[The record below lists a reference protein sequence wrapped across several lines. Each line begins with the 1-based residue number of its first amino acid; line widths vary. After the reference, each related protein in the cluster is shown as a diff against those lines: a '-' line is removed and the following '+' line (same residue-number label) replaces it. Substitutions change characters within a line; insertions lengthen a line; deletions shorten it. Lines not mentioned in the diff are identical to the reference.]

1 MSYDLETK
9 KKKLDSWSKEINKRE
24 ALTEREREKL
34 DEEKKKVAY
43 LSFTSLP
50 FYFNNHI
57 IKFSCFSCSNLL
69 AIQVLSL
76 SCVFALELIECN
88 SWLCLFVMILAQN

>member
-1 MSYDLETK
+1 MQRSARENVRRILAEQEKLSYDLESK

-43 LSFTSLP
+43 ITVFTSLP
-50 FYFNNHI
+50 LYFSSHLI
-57 IKFSCFSCSNLL
+57 IFLTFS
-69 AIQVLSL
+69 
-76 SCVFALELIECN
+76 
-88 SWLCLFVMILAQN
+88 